1 MLFGR
6 DRRRHGRFRKLEER
20 EMENGARVPVSAND
34 NRDPRTANTL
44 PGGARQTA
52 VPGARPAA
60 APEKPAPQEPPK
72 AQKPV
77 EPPKAPEPP
86 KEPPKT
92 ETPAGPAKDPE
103 PPKKPEEPPKVPEP
117 PKTQEPPKPQEP
129 EKKPEPAKP
138 QEPDWKDLYARL
150 LADFDNF
157 KKRTA
162 RDREDTYR
170 YAEAEILKD
179 ILPAVDNL
187 ALALSNTKNNKDPF
201 VKGVWL
207 VYDTFLSALKEHGA
221 EPFDSIGKP
230 LDTERMEAIAQI
242 PSETVAEGLVSNEVK
257 RGWMLKDKVLR
268 AAQVVM
274 SAGPLN
280 KPADSDAAQGS

>member
-1 MLFGR
+1 
-6 DRRRHGRFRKLEER
+6 
-20 EMENGARVPVSAND
+20 MENGARVPVSAND

-52 VPGARPAA
+52 APGARPAA

-77 EPPKAPEPP
+77 EPPKATEPP

-92 ETPAGPAKDPE
+92 ETPAGPAKAPE
-103 PPKKPEEPPKVPEP
+103 PPKKPEEPPKVP
-117 PKTQEPPKPQEP
+117 EPPKPQEP

-280 KPADSDAAQGS
+280 KPNEADAAKQGS